1 MSRSDGVVNGI
12 KRMIIEGELR
22 SGERLPPEKRM
33 CELLDVSRST
43 LREGLRALSSMGILH
58 TRQGDGTYVTALDVT
73 DLLTPLGFVVDLH
86 REGRAHDVQIVR
98 RLLESEAAR
107 LAASCITAESLVE
120 MKDLLNETE
129 QVLET
134 EPVSLDR
141 LVELDIAFHRIVAV
155 GSGNQVLAG
164 IAEALVSRSV
174 RDQIWHGLREAGV
187 VQRTHQE
194 HKAIWL
200 ALEARDTEIAR
211 VRMANHLAGEEEALR
226 RLRSAP
232 GAT

>member
-12 KRMIIEGELR
+12 KRMIIEGELS

-33 CELLDVSRST
+33 CELLGVSRST
-43 LREGLRALSSMGILH
+43 LREGLRALSSMGILQ

-73 DLLTPLGFVVDLH
+73 DLLAPLGFVVDLH
-86 REGRAHDVQIVR
+86 REGQEKHVHVVR

-107 LAASCITAESLVE
+107 LAASSITAESLVA
-120 MKDLLNETE
+120 MKGLIDETE
-129 QVLET
+129 QVLEDA
-134 EPVSLDR
+134 PMSLSR
-141 LVELDIAFHRIVAV
+141 LVELDIAFHRMIAV
-155 GSGNQVLAG
+155 GSGNPVLAG
-164 IAEALVSRSV
+164 MAEALVSSAV
-174 RDQIWHGLREAGV
+174 REQIWNGLREAGV

-226 RLRSAP
+226 SLRAEP
-232 GAT
+232 GLD

>member
-12 KRMIIEGELR
+12 KRMIIDGELS

-43 LREGLRALSSMGILH
+43 LREGIRALSSMGILQ

-73 DLLTPLGFVVDLH
+73 DLLAPLGFVVDLH
-86 REGRAHDVQIVR
+86 REGRDSHVHVVR

-107 LAASCITAESLVE
+107 LAASRITAESLVE
-120 MKDLLNETE
+120 MKDVLNETE
-129 QVLET
+129 RALET
-134 EPVSLDR
+134 EPESLDR
-141 LVELDIAFHRIVAV
+141 LVELDIAFHRTIAV
-155 GSGNQVLAG
+155 GSGNPVLAG
-164 IAEALVSRSV
+164 IADALVSRNV

-226 RLRSAP
+226 SLRSAP
-232 GAT
+232 GPA